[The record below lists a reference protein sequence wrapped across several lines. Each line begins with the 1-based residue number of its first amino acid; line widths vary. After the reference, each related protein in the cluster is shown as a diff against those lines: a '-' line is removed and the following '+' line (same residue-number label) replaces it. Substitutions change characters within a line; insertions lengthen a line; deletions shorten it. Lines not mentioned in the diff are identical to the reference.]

1 MWLCCVLQL
10 ASEEA
15 NAQRLKM
22 LLFGTRRD
30 RKGRIYLKV
39 GSARE
44 LDASSH
50 REDDTLISLKSA
62 R

>member
-1 MWLCCVLQL
+1 VLQL

-39 GSARE
+39 GSAPE
-44 LDASSH
+44 LHASSH
-50 REDDTLISLKSA
+50 REDDTLISL
-62 R
+62 